1 MNFAIILFGLLGLQ
15 MVGGVKSESCGEGLS
30 ALNDNSECEEEF
42 QSYGNNTTSESPL
55 CSGKCLDL
63 VRSLVFECGEEPV
76 S

>member
-15 MVGGVKSESCGEGLS
+15 MVGSVKSESRCGEAQS

-42 QSYGNNTTSESPL
+42 QSFGNSESPL
-55 CSGKCLDL
+55 CSGKCLS
-63 VRSLVFECGEEPV
+63 SLVFECGEEYV